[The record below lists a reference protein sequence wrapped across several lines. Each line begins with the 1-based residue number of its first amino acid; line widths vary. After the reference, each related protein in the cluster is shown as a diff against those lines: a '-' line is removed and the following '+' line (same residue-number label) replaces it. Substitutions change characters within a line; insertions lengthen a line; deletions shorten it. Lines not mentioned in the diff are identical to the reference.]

1 MVGAAARGRRPS
13 AGPASPIQARV
24 LGGFEVTVAGR
35 VVSRAAWQR
44 VSAERLV
51 KLLLVTPG
59 HRVTR
64 EAAAEILWPDAAPQA
79 SRANLRKAV
88 YFAHDALGSGDA
100 LVVDVRS
107 VGFEPDRL
115 DLDLDRLQEAFRV
128 LSTGSATSG
137 QDGRLAE
144 LDRATEVVL
153 DLGSREL
160 LPDDPY
166 EDWLFAPRERLRSR
180 WQTVALTAARHAH
193 ESGRTSEAHELA
205 GRLLDRD
212 PTDEAAHRLAIE
224 LYAAEGRHHAARRQ
238 LELCRAALRENLDV
252 DPSPETEALLRAA
265 VAKAERAGTEP
276 PVPRLI
282 ARREEL
288 QQIEPLLDRVAAGH
302 LAALVIRG
310 PAGIGK
316 SRLLRE
322 VVSYARAA
330 GWSATEWQ
338 AVEATRSLA
347 YGPFRIGL
355 AGTIGPEELAQL
367 EEPASS
373 GIATVIPSLG
383 VRPRLA
389 FAERPALVSALVT
402 ALGRLAAI
410 RPAVIAVDDLPWLD
424 RASLETLGAVVSGL
438 PNAPILLATTY
449 RDDEPTGEAPAA
461 LVDQIR
467 RAGGLELTLGPLA
480 PRDVEPLLLGH
491 LGGESIEPRLAR
503 LAHEHSAGNPLF
515 CLELL
520 RAARDHG
527 RVRLDGGRWAIASGS
542 VADEIPDS
550 VRRLVAGRASAL
562 PGPARDLLAAVAELG
577 AGVSFDTLAAM
588 LPDPPGG
595 LVAVLDAALDSGLLV
610 ERGTGYAFA
619 HPLFRLVVR
628 GSVPPGRRGAFH
640 LAAARALASV
650 GPEASVEDLCVA
662 AAASADPAG
671 IADHALAACELGI
684 EGAVPLA
691 VAFGFEGGDREA
703 RVFDHGAAI
712 GLLERALA
720 AWRRL
725 PPGDASAYRASAA
738 CARLG
743 AQYLLR
749 GDETAATAACR
760 NAIDAARTPEELVQ
774 AYVALRYISYRHGDF
789 EAGLSVLA
797 EGMARLPPDATA
809 MRARLQAEIGWS
821 LARLRRL
828 PEALEALAGT
838 AGILE
843 DLGDRPGAMTALDAL
858 GVLLRMLGRVEES
871 IVQLERSLTLALE
884 LHDSRGELYARIHLV
899 GSLTSAGHPARAR
912 PHAERSLELA
922 RMMGDRYLE
931 SVAAWKA
938 AEMSDSLGDTEAAAG
953 LRRHEL
959 DLLAGIGG
967 NAHNEALA
975 HAHLAVLLGRAGDP
989 AAVGEA
995 RAARELARRSE
1006 ESGYPERIGRVLALG
1021 DWNALEG

>member
-1 MVGAAARGRRPS
+1 MVGAVARGRRPS
-13 AGPASPIQARV
+13 AGPFSPVQARV

-35 VVSRAAWQR
+35 VVTRAAWQR

-64 EAAAEILWPDAAPQA
+64 ESAAEILWPDAASQA

-88 YFAHDALGSGDA
+88 YFAHDALGSRDA

-128 LSTGSATSG
+128 LSTGSAAPG
-137 QDGRLAE
+137 QDGRSAE

-153 DLGSREL
+153 ELGSREL

-166 EDWLFAPRERLRSR
+166 EDWLFAPRERLRGR
-180 WQTVALTAARHAH
+180 WQTVALAAARHAH
-193 ESGRTSEAHELA
+193 DSGRTSEAHDLVA
-205 GRLLDRD
+205 RLLDHD

-224 LYAAEGRHHAARRQ
+224 LYAGEGRHHAARRQ

-252 DPSPETEALLRAA
+252 APSPETEALLRAA
-265 VAKAERAGTEP
+265 VARAERARTEP
-276 PVPRLI
+276 PAPRLV

-288 QQIEPLLDRVAAGH
+288 QQVEPLLDRVAAGQ

-355 AGTIGPEELAQL
+355 AGTIGPEELALL

-402 ALGRLAAI
+402 ALERFAAR
-410 RPAVIAVDDLPWLD
+410 RPTVIAVDDLPWLD
-424 RASLETLGAVVSGL
+424 QASLETLGAVVSGL
-438 PNAPILLATTY
+438 SHAPILLAATY

-461 LVDQIR
+461 LVEQIR

-480 PRDVEPLLLGH
+480 LRDVEPLLLGH
-491 LGGESIEPRLAR
+491 LGGESVEPRLAR

-527 RVRLDGGRWAIASGS
+527 RIRLDGGRWRVGSGS
-542 VADEIPDS
+542 IADEMPDS
-550 VRRLVAGRASAL
+550 VRRLVAGRAARL
-562 PGPARDLLAAVAELG
+562 QGPAKDLLAAVAELG
-577 AGVSFDTLAAM
+577 AEVSVDTLAAT
-588 LPDPPGG
+588 LPDLPGG
-595 LVAVLDAALDSGLLV
+595 LVAALDAALESGLLV
-610 ERGTGYAFA
+610 ERGAGYAFA
-619 HPLFRLVVR
+619 HPLFRLAVR
-628 GSVPPGRRGAFH
+628 GSIVPGRRGAFH
-640 LAAARALASV
+640 LAAARSLAGV
-650 GPEASVEDLCVA
+650 GLAATAEELGPI
-662 AAASADPAG
+662 AAASPDPAA
-671 IADHALAACELGI
+671 IADHALAACELGM
-684 EGAVPLA
+684 EDAMPLA
-691 VAFGFEGGDREA
+691 IAFGFEGGEREC
-703 RVFDHGAAI
+703 RVFDHVAAI
-712 GLLERALA
+712 GLFERALA

-725 PPGDASAYRASAA
+725 PPGDAARYQASAA
-738 CARLG
+738 YARLG
-743 AQYLLR
+743 ALYLLG
-749 GDETAATAACR
+749 GDEATATAACR
-760 NAIDAARTPEELVQ
+760 NAIAAARTAEELVE
-774 AYVALRYISYRHGDF
+774 AYTALRYGPYRHGDF
-789 EAGLSVLA
+789 EAGLSILA
-797 EGMARLPPDATA
+797 EGMARLPPDATV
-809 MRARLQAEIGWS
+809 MRARLGSEIGWS
-821 LARLRRL
+821 LVRLRRL
-828 PEALEALAGT
+828 PQALESLEAT
-838 AGILE
+838 ARILE
-843 DLGDRPGAMTALDAL
+843 ELEDRPGAIKALDAL
-858 GVLLRMLGRVEES
+858 GVLLRMLGRVEAS
-871 IVQLERSLTLALE
+871 IDRLERSLALALE
-884 LHDSRGELYARIHLV
+884 LQDSRGELFARVHLV
-899 GSLTSAGHPARAR
+899 GSLTRAGHPARAR
-912 PHAERSLELA
+912 PHAERSIELA

-938 AEMSDSLGDTEAAAG
+938 AEMADALGDVEAAVR

-959 DLLAGIGG
+959 DLLTGIGG

-989 AAVGEA
+989 AVAGEA
-995 RAARELARRSE
+995 GAARELARRSE
-1006 ESGYPERIGRVLALG
+1006 ESGYPERIERALTMG
-1021 DWNALEG
+1021 DWSDLEG